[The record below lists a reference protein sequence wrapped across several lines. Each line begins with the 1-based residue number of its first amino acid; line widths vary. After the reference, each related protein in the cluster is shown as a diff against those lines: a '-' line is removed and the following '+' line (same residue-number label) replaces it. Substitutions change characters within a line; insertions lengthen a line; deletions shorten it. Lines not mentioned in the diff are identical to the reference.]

1 MIRRQ
6 FLSTAAGAV
15 SAFGQASR
23 RPLNVIFILAD
34 DLGWGDLGCYGHRD
48 IKTPNLDRM
57 ASQGSLFTQFYVA
70 NPVCSPSRT
79 AFTTGHFPARH
90 KIHGHF
96 AAEEQNQARGMPNWL
111 DPSVV
116 TIPRILKQAGYATA
130 HFGKWHLGGG
140 KGAPDPSAYG
150 FDDHRTVN
158 SNGPG
163 WDERDPHFRARSSRL
178 IVDEGIRFIEKNR
191 TRPFYL
197 NLWSLVPHATLNP
210 TEEQM
215 RPYARFGPTGVPHK
229 GAMQIFYASV
239 TDLDTQ
245 VGRLLAKLDE
255 LGLANDTLILFS
267 SDNGPEDIHITNASH
282 SAVGT
287 PGPFRGRKRSLYEG
301 GVRLPFLARAPGR
314 IPAGR
319 VDNESVLTSVDF
331 LPTINAL
338 TDTHSPA
345 DWRLDGEDVSDIL
358 LGKARPRTKPIFW
371 EWRFRIAGDTMHRSP
386 MLSIREGQW
395 KLLMNPDRSRVEL
408 YDIPRDPTEL
418 NNLADRKPEIVN
430 RLAPKLLAW
439 QKELPP
445 GPLEPSAG
453 KNDYAWPGT
462 KRP

>member
-1 MIRRQ
+1 MLRRQ
-6 FLSTAAGAV
+6 FLSAAAGAV

-23 RPLNVIFILAD
+23 RALNVIFILAD

-96 AAEEQNQARGMPNWL
+96 AAEDLNAARGMPNWL

-178 IVDEGIRFIEKNR
+178 IVDEGIRLIEKNR

-210 TEEQM
+210 TDEQM
-215 RPYARFGPTGVPHK
+215 KPYARFGPAGVPHK

-301 GVRLPFLARAPGR
+301 GVRLPFLARLPGR

-338 TDTHSPA
+338 TGTHSPA

-358 LGKARPRTKPIFW
+358 LGKPRPRTKPIFW

-418 NNLADRKPEIVN
+418 NNLAGRKPEIVN

-445 GPLEPSAG
+445 GPLDPSAG

-462 KRP
+462 KRQ